1 MRYSEA
7 PSTATNTP
15 PTTALE
21 LATVPATGDVTLST
35 IWNGATAP
43 TPSQWDGSA
52 AAGATV
58 AAGMGKDGYIYA
70 MRAVG
75 TQEGWT
81 YPGTWGPPGNAWQ
94 THSRRYEMLRYGRSG
109 VDNLGIVSGLGTYRT
124 VANNPATQ
132 VNGVVDNR
140 IGVNFNAADIH
151 PITGVMYLAS
161 FQSGGFL
168 NRLYLID
175 VTQTPPQYLST
186 LNLDA
191 NIPGAQSGD
200 FAIDAAGEYAYGV
213 AKATGFLGTS
223 TSYRIRLSDGH
234 VESLTANLGI
244 FPFGA
249 AARLPNDPTKMA
261 FYGAFT
267 QVMNLPAGTL
277 GAIQNTAFSDS
288 ADAASCLPKL
298 KATLQ
303 CTPLSLFDA
312 DANVSTC
319 TVTLDQPAPVGGI
332 DVALTPPAS
341 NPRYS
346 TTCGTSIAVPAGQ
359 ATAQCTITATPNTVP
374 ADGNVTADIA
384 LAAPAATADYEL
396 GTPTS
401 AAVLVQNDDALLA
414 SVICTPTDLVDSAGN
429 VSTCTISLNGPAPE
443 GGIMLNLSPPGANP
457 RYTTDCGSSAQIAAG
472 ASQTQCTITATPNT
486 TPGDGDVQAPLALLA
501 GNGYSLGSPNAAI
514 VNVKNDDQPVV
525 PPSRDRVEP
534 VPTLGEWAMFF
545 LSLCMVGLARR
556 RNFLR

>member
-1 MRYSEA
+1 M
-7 PSTATNTP
+7 
-15 PTTALE
+15 E
-21 LATVPATGDVTLST
+21 LATVPATGTVARTT
-35 IWNGATAP
+35 IWNAATAP
-43 TPSQWDGSA
+43 TPSQWDGSPM
-52 AAGATV
+52 AGATV

-75 TQEGWT
+75 TQETWT
-81 YPGTWGPPGNAWQ
+81 YPGTWAGTDQ
-94 THSRRYEMLRYGRSG
+94 TWRTHTRYYEMLRYGRSG

-124 VANNPATQ
+124 IANDASSQ
-132 VNGVVDNR
+132 VNGAVDLR
-140 IGVNFNAADIH
+140 LGPNFNAADIH

-161 FQSGGFL
+161 FQTGGAL

-213 AKATGFLGTS
+213 AKAAGLLGNS

-234 VESLTANLGI
+234 VENLASGLGI

-249 AARLPNDPTKMA
+249 AARLPNDPAKMA
-261 FYGAFT
+261 FYGQGT
-267 QVMNLPAGTL
+267 RIMSLPGGTL
-277 GAIQNTAFSDS
+277 GATQTTQSSDS

-303 CTPLSLFDA
+303 CTPLTLVDA

-332 DVALTPPAS
+332 DVTLTPPPG

-346 TTCGTSIAVPAGQ
+346 TTCGTSISVPAGQ

-374 ADGNVTADIA
+374 GDGDVTADIA
-384 LAAPAATADYEL
+384 LATPASTADYEL

-401 AAVLVQNDDALLA
+401 ANVLIQNDDALLA
-414 SVICTPTDLVDSAGN
+414 TVICTPADLVDAAGN
-429 VSTCTISLNGPAPE
+429 ASTCTISLNGPAPV
-443 GGIMLNLSPPGANP
+443 GGITLNLSPPGMNP
-457 RYTTDCGSSAQIAAG
+457 RYTTDCGSTAQIAAG
-472 ASQTQCTITATPNT
+472 ASQAQCTITATPNT
-486 TPGDGDVQAPLALLA
+486 TPGDGDVQAPLTLLA
-501 GNGYSLGSPNAAI
+501 GNGYALGSPSAAL
-514 VNVKNDDQPVV
+514 VNVRNDDQPVV
-525 PPSRDRVEP
+525 PPSSGGIEP
-534 VPTLGEWAMFF
+534 VPTLGEWALFV
-545 LSLCMVGLARR
+545 LSLGIVGLAGRR
-556 RNFLR
+556 RFLR